1 MALSNGSHF
10 SMSVKFKTFPWAGET
25 FDECETIEGKTR
37 LYKTPKGN
45 FPSMTSI
52 LSVLDDGGIDR
63 WRKRVGAEEAD
74 RITNEAADRGNAL
87 HDYNEL
93 YLQNRL
99 ERSMMK
105 GQARV
110 LFNRVKN
117 HLDTVDL
124 VLATE
129 APLWNEE
136 YKYAGRVD
144 AIVMMNNH
152 LTILDHKNSRRPI
165 NLNMSFGRKKQFKY
179 MLQCCGYGRALYKM
193 KGYKPTK
200 GCLIVGNHLT
210 STSDKIVFDLEPLEK
225 ELDLVIEAYHGDPE
239 VINRSLYYR
248 L

>member
-1 MALSNGSHF
+1 ML
-10 SMSVKFKTFPWAGET
+10 KFKTFPWAGET
-25 FDECETIEGKTR
+25 FDECETIEGTPR
-37 LYKTPKGN
+37 LYLTPEGN

-74 RITNEAADRGNAL
+74 RITNEAANRGNAL

-93 YLQNRL
+93 YLKNEL
-99 ERSMMK
+99 DRSTLK
-105 GQARV
+105 GQART
-110 LFNRVKN
+110 LFNRVKR

-129 APLWNEE
+129 APLWNKDDE
-136 YKYAGRVD
+136 YAGRVD
-144 AIVMMNNH
+144 AIVMMNDH
-152 LTILDHKNSRRPI
+152 LTILDHKNSRNPI
-165 NLNMSFGRKKQFKY
+165 NLNLSFGRKKQFKY

-200 GCLIVGNHLT
+200 GCLIVGNHLS

-225 ELDLVIEAYHGDPE
+225 ELDIIIEGYHSQNQE
-239 VINRSLYYR
+239 VINRSMFFQL
-248 L
+248 